1 MVVYVI
7 PAAVVVIAFLLI
19 FAGGA
24 WVVGN
29 FLIGMIPIL
38 NLLFLPLE
46 IGTAKLAFAMSTDYE
61 GGTKLFR
68 CSGDLYVVLWALLS
82 QFNHGFRAYW
92 VQTGMMFI
100 LLRVKYW
107 EQTAKRFRSIST
119 IHIGL

>member
-24 WVVGN
+24 WIVGN

-61 GGTKLFR
+61 GGKQSCF
-68 CSGDLYVVLWALLS
+68 DALGICMWCFGPYCHS
-82 QFNHGFRAYW
+82 SIMGFERIGYR
-92 VQTGMMFI
+92 
-100 LLRVKYW
+100 RV
-107 EQTAKRFRSIST
+107 
-119 IHIGL
+119 

>member
-38 NLLFLPLE
+38 
-46 IGTAKLAFAMSTDYE
+46 I
-61 GGTKLFR
+61 
-68 CSGDLYVVLWALLS
+68 
-82 QFNHGFRAYW
+82 
-92 VQTGMMFI
+92 I
-100 LLRVKYW
+100 LVISIFCTSIIRILRVIWLVLGMICGY
-107 EQTAKRFRSIST
+107 
-119 IHIGL
+119 